1 MVIKIHNMN
10 IPIASPSRELQLI
23 NNFYER
29 FNSLLDD
36 GVYIGGSSVTD
47 FENNMKKFLGSKYIT
62 TLNSGTD
69 ALLMSLIALGVKK
82 GDEVLVPSFTFFAS
96 VECILHLGAIPVFV
110 DINTKTFCM
119 DMSDLLSKIT
129 KNSKAIMPVHLFGN
143 NSEINRVIE
152 IAKNNNLLVVE
163 DVAQAFGSQ
172 DEVGEYLG
180 TKSDIGAF
188 SFFPS
193 KTLGGIGDGGMVAT
207 NNKDYFDLI
216 VKLKNHGQSKNYE
229 HVMVGHNSRLDS
241 LNAFVLD
248 QKLNIFNRIKN
259 GREEFFQFYNK
270 NFTNFSWLEL
280 PERDNKTTLLNYFT
294 VTLNPGLRSKFSKY
308 LNDNG
313 ISNSIYYKKPIHL
326 QEALSKHVNQTQKL
340 TNTEIASKTVL
351 SLPYYSLPTEQELD
365 YLLSKFESFKP

>member
-1 MVIKIHNMN
+1 MHSMN

-23 NNFYER
+23 NNFHER
-29 FNSLLDD
+29 FNSLLND
-36 GVYIGGSSVTD
+36 GIYIGGSSVAD
-47 FENNMKKFLGSKYIT
+47 FENNMKKFLGSKYII

-69 ALLMSLIALGVKK
+69 ALLMSLVALGIKK

-110 DINTKTFCM
+110 DINTETFCM
-119 DMSDLLSKIT
+119 DVSDLLSKIT

-143 NSEINRVIE
+143 NSDINQILE

-180 TKSDIGAF
+180 TKSNIGAF

-207 NNKDYFDLI
+207 DNKESFDLI

-248 QKLNIFNRIKN
+248 EKLKIFNQIKE
-259 GREEFFQFYNK
+259 GREKFFKFYIE
-270 NFTNFSWLEL
+270 NFSNISWLDL
-280 PERDNKTTLLNYFT
+280 PIKDSENTLLNYFT
-294 VTLNPGLRSKFSKY
+294 VTLSPDIRNKLSNY

-326 QEALSKHVNQTQKL
+326 QEALLKFINQPQKL
-340 TNTEIASKTVL
+340 PKTEIASKTVL
-351 SLPYYSLPTEQELD
+351 SLPYYSLPTDQELD
-365 YLLSKFESFKP
+365 YLLSKFEAFKP

>member
-47 FENNMKKFLGSKYIT
+47 FENNMKKFLGSKYII

-69 ALLMSLIALGVKK
+69 ALLMSLVALGIKK

-110 DINTKTFCM
+110 DINTETFCM
-119 DMSDLLSKIT
+119 DVSDLLSKIT

-143 NSEINRVIE
+143 NSDINQILE

-180 TKSDIGAF
+180 TKSNIGAF

-207 NNKDYFDLI
+207 DNKESFDLI

-248 QKLNIFNRIKN
+248 EKLKIFNQIKE
-259 GREEFFQFYNK
+259 GREKFFKFYIE
-270 NFTNFSWLEL
+270 NFSNISWLDL
-280 PERDNKTTLLNYFT
+280 PIKDSENTLLNYFT
-294 VTLNPGLRSKFSKY
+294 VTLSPDIRNKLSNY

-326 QEALSKHVNQTQKL
+326 QEALLKFINQPQKL
-340 TNTEIASKTVL
+340 PKTEIASKTVL
-351 SLPYYSLPTEQELD
+351 SLPYYSLPTDQELD
-365 YLLSKFESFKP
+365 YLLSKFEAFKP